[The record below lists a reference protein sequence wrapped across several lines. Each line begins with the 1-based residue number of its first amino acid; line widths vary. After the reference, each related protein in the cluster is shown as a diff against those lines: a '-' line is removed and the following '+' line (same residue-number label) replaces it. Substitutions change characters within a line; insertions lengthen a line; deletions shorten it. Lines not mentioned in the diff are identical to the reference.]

1 VITTTL
7 SSYNTSSSN
16 LYADVSQGIYRDLH
30 HFCKRSNNF
39 HAKLAES
46 SDAVKEIISSSI
58 QNDAIVGGGDSAT
71 VRQLGII
78 RRRAIFLFSPFF
90 LVAQSSPSDWQHPN
104 ALTRHNQFQG
114 FKRRILNLA
123 TPP

>member
-1 VITTTL
+1 M
-7 SSYNTSSSN
+7 
-16 LYADVSQGIYRDLH
+16 H

-58 QNDAIVGGGDSAT
+58 QKDVIVGGGDSAT

-78 RRRAIFLFSPFF
+78 EELEKKGIRVLNPFSRELKKKVGWFG
-90 LVAQSSPSDWQHPN
+90 W
-104 ALTRHNQFQG
+104 
-114 FKRRILNLA
+114 
-123 TPP
+123 